1 MGKGDKSIR
10 TLAMG
15 VATVAAAI
23 AAAAPARA
31 SEGGASFY
39 LLGSGG
45 PGAAELP
52 PVTGLF
58 FDNTL
63 YYYTAQS
70 SGSREFVVGGNV
82 VAGLELDL
90 VADFATVM
98 WVPSTDVLG
107 GTLAV
112 GGAFAVGRP
121 EVGVDAILTGP
132 RGNSVALH
140 VDDSATII
148 GDPVVLGELSWKV
161 APKLHAAVAGTL
173 NIPVG
178 HYREGELANVSFHRW
193 IFDAS
198 AALTWKDE
206 ETGWDVSGKAGLTFN
221 GENEDTDYDTGTEFH
236 IEGSVEKTFLKQFS
250 IGLQAYYF
258 RQITGDSGEG
268 ATLGPYKGRV
278 TGIGPTAAFH
288 FPIGKTPVTARV
300 RWFKELGVKN
310 RPEGNA
316 AFFSLSFPLKM
327 NLPAGA
333 GAHAE

>member
-10 TLAMG
+10 TLALG
-15 VATVAAAI
+15 VARVAAAI
-23 AAAAPARA
+23 AAATPAQA

-221 GENEDTDYDTGTEFH
+221 PAASLEVLGTAHAWARRSSASRSSCKLHTSALSALLAARPLAGRVFATMAISATG
-236 IEGSVEKTFLKQFS
+236 IASCGRRRRP
-250 IGLQAYYF
+250 GLVHYW
-258 RQITGDSGEG
+258 TGAVSASGLA
-268 ATLGPYKGRV
+268 ATCLGPSRAWPG
-278 TGIGPTAAFH
+278 
-288 FPIGKTPVTARV
+288 
-300 RWFKELGVKN
+300 
-310 RPEGNA
+310 
-316 AFFSLSFPLKM
+316 
-327 NLPAGA
+327 
-333 GAHAE
+333 